1 MKPKEIPLVEIPSLL
16 EEGKKVVVG
25 SREFLRRCYQRAFLI
40 YESRGFPFFLYRI
53 TSFEPDGETLHR
65 AKQSEK
71 ELMVSWQR
79 EYESALGR
87 DILALFLFAL
97 LSYVIWNI
105 GFIFQAVD
113 ALFMLA
119 GDYLNPYARAVLI
132 LAPLIYGVYHKL
144 LIGDTVFAKRRAFAF
159 LKLQSYL
166 EQSSFR
172 AKLIQ
177 DLQKFL
183 HTLPDS
189 KKDILRALI
198 EAIGRGDKE
207 AVSRLMAQLR
217 ESPSSFR
224 EKKQVESLCEEL
236 TFLLAGDFS
245 PRIYRVEENKTLAV
259 FFSSPLYRDVSA
271 EIRRLAQELPR
282 SLPSFVEAIV
292 FLEQALL
299 QEARGEISDEVLESV
314 LEYYRDL
321 RTALPLEKSHRRRFF
336 PSLSEAVLL
345 GFILFG
351 FSLFLF
357 SLHLVDAE
365 DFLIVRSPRLG
376 WQGFLG
382 ERLEIVDR
390 GIPVG
395 SKKLLLATPRPFSFA
410 HRATRRTQSVDA
422 FLLLREV
429 APTPSGGVL
438 GTLRYLWDKG
448 MAFFKEGY
456 GNDFIILRLSFD
468 FAVVDPEKWKYYDF
482 DGRGKERLSRDL
494 ETYLLGYLDKV
505 REKYRQAFF
514 EEEYERAKARLEEVS
529 KSRTFREWIRRFLYP
544 SPLDTYRVGSV
555 YDMYLVGLEWLKR
568 HPHMENNPEW
578 RSFVDHEIALIREKM
593 QKEHDELIANPF
605 RVRDIIQ
612 NPNVSVLSEYPGLYQ
627 TLLFMAL
634 NEVVTGM
641 LLEDLEKK
649 ESQRTFGEE
658 TLQYLTENSDLFP
671 NIGVVLRDARVS
683 LERVSYLYYLRY
695 LQKRQ
700 NLL

>member
-1 MKPKEIPLVEIPSLL
+1 MKLREIPLVEIPSLL

-25 SREFLRRCYQRAFLI
+25 SKEFLRRCYQKAFLL
-40 YESRGFPFFLYRI
+40 YESRELPFFLYRI
-53 TSFEPDGETLHR
+53 ASFEPDGETLPR
-65 AKQSEK
+65 TKKSEE
-71 ELMVSWQR
+71 ELVLSWRR

-87 DILALFLFAL
+87 DILALFVFVL
-97 LSYVIWNI
+97 LSYVIWNV
-105 GFIFQAVD
+105 GFVFQAVD
-113 ALFMLA
+113 TLFMLA
-119 GDYLNPYARAVLI
+119 GDYLNPYARVVLI

-166 EQSSFR
+166 EKSFK
-172 AKLIQ
+172 AELIR
-177 DLQKFL
+177 DLRKFL
-183 HTLPDS
+183 HTLSDF
-189 KKDILRALI
+189 KKDILRALL
-198 EAIGRGDKE
+198 EAIDREDRE
-207 AVSRLMAQLR
+207 AIPCLVAQLR
-217 ESPSSFR
+217 ECPCSFQ
-224 EKKQVESLCEEL
+224 EKKRIESLCNEL
-236 TFLLAGDFS
+236 MLLLAGNFS
-245 PRIYRVEENKTLAV
+245 PRIYQVEGNETLAA
-259 FFSSPLYRDVSA
+259 FFSSSLYRDLSA
-271 EIRRLAQELPR
+271 EIRRLVQELPQ
-282 SLPSFVEAIV
+282 SLPSLVEAIIL
-292 FLEQALL
+292 LEQALL
-299 QEARGEISDEVLESV
+299 RETRGKIPDEVLEPI

-321 RTALPLEKSHRRRFF
+321 RTTFPLEKSHKKRFF
-336 PSLSEAVLL
+336 PSLSGAVLA

-351 FSLFLF
+351 LSLFLF

-410 HRATRRTQSVDA
+410 HRATRHTQSVDA

-456 GNDFIILRLSFD
+456 GSDFIVLRLSFD
-468 FAVVDPEKWKYYDF
+468 FEIVDPEKWKHYDF

-494 ETYLLGYLDKV
+494 ETYLLGYLDRV
-505 REKYRQAFF
+505 REKYRKAFF
-514 EEEYERAKARLEEVS
+514 EEEYERAKAKLEEVS
-529 KSRTFREWIRRFLYP
+529 RSRTFREWVRRFLYP

-578 RSFVDHEIALIREKM
+578 QAFVDHEIALVREKM

-605 RVRDIIQ
+605 QVRDIVR

-649 ESQRTFGEE
+649 ELQRTFGEE
-658 TLQYLTENSDLFP
+658 TLQYLTENSNLFP
-671 NIGVVLRDARVS
+671 NIGVVLHGARVS